1 MNGRRNVAIV
11 AAVVIAAVA
20 TSRCIVTL
28 LPEIWFDVD
37 PVLNSTRIPGV
48 WPSWLMVM
56 DVVLMAAAAL
66 GLWAEAGSRRG
77 GSPLV
82 MALWVLPLGVA
93 GAWAV
98 VGTDQVRVLLPWI
111 AGFTGAV
118 AMAHLGRDAAI
129 RRTALAIMFGVAG
142 PLALRGLEQWAW
154 ELPDTVSWFSTN
166 RDAVLGSM
174 GLEPGSAEALVY
186 ERRVLTGGPTG
197 WFTSANLLA
206 TVLAACGVAWFGL
219 VIAAKVLGRSAVVGA
234 VGVIAV
240 AAAAITTALTGS
252 IGGVLVLVLG
262 LACVLG
268 GLAMRWVRT
277 RANWLAMGLLAV
289 SALAPVLAFGVAT
302 ASGSTS
308 FPGVRSMLIRWQYD
322 VGAARVFVDHAVM
335 GSGPAGF
342 QDAYT
347 AVRLSG
353 APEEIQSPHAM
364 VWEWTSTLGV
374 CGLAWAV
381 LVVVLVWSAAS
392 RGWRLEPRTDGRVWC
407 VVAGSLLALL
417 PAVLVACT
425 DWGDIDDAGR
435 IVRVAGWI
443 SMPIF
448 AMVAW
453 RCLVGSI
460 AGWAVL
466 AAVVL
471 LVMHAQVEMSLQN
484 AASSV
489 WILVLLGLAAPV
501 SSGVGRGLPI
511 LGGAV
516 AAALC
521 VGAVWIGVLP
531 QFQQDQRVVSAAT
544 QLVSAAADS
553 TPSGLATARDRAA
566 SALRETWA
574 ISGDPLMMVHA
585 AEQHIAAARN
595 VQSDKAAAVKWLVL
609 AEEEAMIAF
618 ASGRLVGGRL
628 ALEALGGQIA
638 LGESD
643 QRVVA
648 AVALATQLCRQDPAA
663 AMAWINLGRLHEQ
676 SGDISQ
682 ARLAFERAI
691 ACDDAN
697 TIDVLQRL
705 PQAVRSMAQRATSSS
720 PVLR

>member
-1 MNGRRNVAIV
+1 
-11 AAVVIAAVA
+11 
-20 TSRCIVTL
+20 
-28 LPEIWFDVD
+28 
-37 PVLNSTRIPGV
+37 
-48 WPSWLMVM
+48 
-56 DVVLMAAAAL
+56 
-66 GLWAEAGSRRG
+66 
-77 GSPLV
+77 

-154 ELPDTVSWFSTN
+154 ELPDTVSWFSAN

-268 GLAMRWVRT
+268 WPCYEVGSYASELARDGAIGCVGFGT
-277 RANWLAMGLLAV
+277 RAGVWCGNGKWVNIVSGRAEHVDSLAV
-289 SALAPVLAFGVAT
+289 RRWRGASICRSRCNGVW
-302 ASGSTS
+302 ASRL
-308 FPGVRSMLIRWQYD
+308 PGCVY
-322 VGAARVFVDHAVM
+322 GCAAIG
-335 GSGPAGF
+335 GSGRSFSHHMPWCGSGRARLV
-342 QDAYT
+342 Y
-347 AVRLSG
+347 AVSRGPFWL
-353 APEEIQSPHAM
+353 
-364 VWEWTSTLGV
+364 WFW
-374 CGLAWAV
+374 CGLQHHVVGDWSRV
-381 LVVVLVWSAAS
+381 LMVACGA
-392 RGWRLEPRTDGRVWC
+392 

-553 TPSGLATARDRAA
+553 TPSELGHCAGPGCERT
-566 SALRETWA
+566 LRETWA

-628 ALEALGGQIA
+628 ALEALGR
-638 LGESD
+638 SD
-643 QRVVA
+643 
-648 AVALATQLCRQDPAA
+648 C
-663 AMAWINLGRLHEQ
+663 AW
-676 SGDISQ
+676 
-682 ARLAFERAI
+682 
-691 ACDDAN
+691 
-697 TIDVLQRL
+697 
-705 PQAVRSMAQRATSSS
+705 
-720 PVLR
+720 